1 MSGVLLHCVCVCAQS
16 SCRSLSG
23 GTPVGGGRGV
33 SSPRRSSAGL
43 KTAPPASGRGGE
55 WETGGGGEGVR
66 MGEGR
71 MAEQQAMASI
81 GEAVTRLSLF
91 KIVFCACFVVQLDS
105 L

>member
-1 MSGVLLHCVCVCAQS
+1 
-16 SCRSLSG
+16 
-23 GTPVGGGRGV
+23 
-33 SSPRRSSAGL
+33 
-43 KTAPPASGRGGE
+43 
-55 WETGGGGEGVR
+55 